1 MKLYIVIAIMVSII
15 FLGVKLPFNIFT
27 DYSFG
32 DWQYWVFTISLWV
45 SFSLIIFIYKFFL
58 KEDTDVN

>member
-27 DYSFG
+27 DYSLR

>member
-1 MKLYIVIAIMVSII
+1 MKLYIVIAIMILII

-27 DYSFG
+27 DYSLR